1 MNHQAGPEFP
11 WYKIGFLTIHY
22 LLRCVTSCLD
32 LPINSFPSRKSPVSP
47 SRGQRDRGPN
57 PQKNGWLGS
66 TFLHVPLLGIF
77 RFQPFVWGKF
87 FLQVFSKR
95 FLDLTWKMA
104 ELLHQLLSAHELT
117 ICLGVV
123 ISWKKRTAWSGSR
136 TGRPHRLHHLTGRHL
151 IQAPMP
157 LGSMDIEIHH
167 SFAESTHVGKGII
180 HWFLTW
186 FLWEDIQ
193 KSKMSG
199 PCRTC
204 CSVVLLGRST
214 KGSGIRLSRRFAGL
228 TAGLSTYHVGACQ
241 TCESQKSR
249 FEGLKIRDR
258 YSDFF
263 LCCFFRNYC
272 SHWKRLG
279 TGMPK
284 WLWQKTAPVPAV
296 KQNPFGIGMGF
307 TPPDSLFKPD
317 FLIEKKYLSL
327 ELDFD
332 QLQHSMFSNAI
343 VLPCSH
349 LLAKKVLVAY
359 RSLYMRSRCR

>member
-1 MNHQAGPEFP
+1 
-11 WYKIGFLTIHY
+11 
-22 LLRCVTSCLD
+22 
-32 LPINSFPSRKSPVSP
+32 
-47 SRGQRDRGPN
+47 
-57 PQKNGWLGS
+57 
-66 TFLHVPLLGIF
+66 
-77 RFQPFVWGKF
+77 
-87 FLQVFSKR
+87 
-95 FLDLTWKMA
+95 MA

-117 ICLGVV
+117 SCLGVV
-123 ISWKKRTAWSGSR
+123 ISWKKHGLIWFPNWKTSPSPPSHWATPDPSYSR
-136 TGRPHRLHHLTGRHL
+136 RDFQVPRCPWNCS
-151 IQAPMP
+151 IIPWF
-157 LGSMDIEIHH
+157 GSMDIEIHH

-241 TCESQKSR
+241 KCESQKSR
-249 FEGLKIRDR
+249 FEGLKIRDL

-284 WLWQKTAPVPAV
+284 WLWQKMAPVPAV

-307 TPPDSLFKPD
+307 TPPD

>member
-1 MNHQAGPEFP
+1 
-11 WYKIGFLTIHY
+11 
-22 LLRCVTSCLD
+22 
-32 LPINSFPSRKSPVSP
+32 
-47 SRGQRDRGPN
+47 
-57 PQKNGWLGS
+57 
-66 TFLHVPLLGIF
+66 
-77 RFQPFVWGKF
+77 
-87 FLQVFSKR
+87 
-95 FLDLTWKMA
+95 
-104 ELLHQLLSAHELT
+104 
-117 ICLGVV
+117 
-123 ISWKKRTAWSGSR
+123 
-136 TGRPHRLHHLTGRHL
+136 
-151 IQAPMP
+151 
-157 LGSMDIEIHH
+157 MDIEIHH

-193 KSKMSG
+193 KSQMSG

-284 WLWQKTAPVPAV
+284 WLWQKMAPVPAV
-296 KQNPFGIGMGF
+296 KQNPFGIEMGF
-307 TPPDSLFKPD
+307 TPPDFLITCHWNSISTSCNTPCSQMLSSCPARICLQRKCLSPTVASTCGLAAGSSCDVD
-317 FLIEKKYLSL
+317 FLCGK
-327 ELDFD
+327 
-332 QLQHSMFSNAI
+332 
-343 VLPCSH
+343 
-349 LLAKKVLVAY
+349 
-359 RSLYMRSRCR
+359 